1 VSRFF
6 VPGAGKEALA
16 GVSGGDTVRVRHC
29 PRQRIFTVFTVFTSE
44 LTSWHWIS
52 GFGTVL
58 KEEIKRKICRTQA
71 VRDVHLTY
79 LTYLDIVLVDSGSH
93 RASRRLKENLKDTQ
107 MISLTLLKCWK

>member
-1 VSRFF
+1 MSRFF

-29 PRQRIFTVFTVFTSE
+29 PRQK

-52 GFGTVL
+52 GFGAV

-71 VRDVHLTY
+71 VRDAHLTC
-79 LTYLDIVLVDSGSH
+79 LNIVLVDIEH
-93 RASRRLKENLKDTQ
+93 RGDLSKT
-107 MISLTLLKCWK
+107 